1 MVKLI
6 CDKCGKDCD
15 RIGFDLMLRLISN
28 FSPCGKNDTSCP
40 RLTDEDVHLRM
51 VLCQDCY
58 IDLGLPNL
66 YAQDESKEVVWPDE
80 KQG

>member
-15 RIGFDLMLRLISN
+15 RIGFDIMIRLISN
-28 FSPCGKNDTSCP
+28 YAPYGKNDTSSP
-40 RLTDEDVHLRM
+40 RLTDENQHLRM
-51 VLCQDCY
+51 ILCQDCY
-58 IDLGLPNL
+58 IGLGLPNL
-66 YAQDESKEVVWPDE
+66 YVQDESKEVVWPDE

>member
-15 RIGFDLMLRLISN
+15 RIGFDIMIRLISN
-28 FSPCGKNDTSCP
+28 YAPYDKKDISSP
-40 RLTDEDVHLRM
+40 RLTDEDQHLRM

-58 IDLGLPNL
+58 IDLSLPSL
-66 YAQDESKEVVWPDE
+66 YVQDESKEVIWPDE

>member
-15 RIGFDLMLRLISN
+15 RIGFDIMIRLISN
-28 FSPCGKNDTSCP
+28 YAPYDKKDISSP
-40 RLTDEDVHLRM
+40 RLTM

-58 IDLGLPNL
+58 IDLSLPSL
-66 YAQDESKEVVWPDE
+66 YVQDESKEVIWPDE